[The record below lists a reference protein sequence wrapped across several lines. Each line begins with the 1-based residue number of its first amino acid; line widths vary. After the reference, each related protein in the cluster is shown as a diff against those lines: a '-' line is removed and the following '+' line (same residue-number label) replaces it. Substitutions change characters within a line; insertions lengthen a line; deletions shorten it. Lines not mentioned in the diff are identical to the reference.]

1 MYIYYLQ
8 LYTTQKNISSN
19 NLLNS
24 HFSYEFEILSIK
36 ISNLRIC
43 QKKVSIMQKKIL
55 QGIYELGMWFTF
67 SVTRWLI
74 KKIINNV

>member
-24 HFSYEFEILSIK
+24 HFSYEFEIIV
-36 ISNLRIC
+36 N
-43 QKKVSIMQKKIL
+43 KKFQ
-55 QGIYELGMWFTF
+55 IYEYA
-67 SVTRWLI
+67 
-74 KKIINNV
+74 KKKFQ